1 MADNSSF
8 AAMALEMITQE
19 GAAATFIRRDL
30 TTGYD
35 PVTDTQTEP
44 PDPLEVDTVAV
55 KLPVAQSDAYR
66 LGSTVVAR
74 ASKILC
80 PATAGFRPQPGDEL
94 VFNGQSGL
102 AVKDVNAIEPDGTP
116 ILYDLIVEGV

>member
-8 AAMALEMITQE
+8 ASMAMEMITQE
-19 GAAATFIRRDL
+19 GAACTFIRRDL

-35 PVTDTQTEP
+35 PVTDTQTGTP
-44 PDPLEVDTVAV
+44 APQQVVTVAV
-55 KLPVAQSDAYR
+55 KLPVPTGDAYR
-66 LGSTVVAR
+66 LGGTVIER
-74 ASKILC
+74 ASKLLC
-80 PATAGFRPQPGDEL
+80 PATAGFRPKPGDEV
-94 VFNGQSGL
+94 VFAGAAGM

>member
-1 MADNSSF
+1 MNADL

-19 GAAATFIRRDL
+19 GAPATFLRRDL
-30 TTGYD
+30 ATGYD
-35 PVTDTQTEP
+35 PVTDTQTGT

-55 KLPVAQSDAYR
+55 KLPVGQGDAYR

-80 PATAGFRPQPGDEL
+80 PATTGFRPQPGDEL
-94 VFNGQSGL
+94 VFAGAAGL
-102 AVKDVNAIEPDGTP
+102 AVKDVNAIEPDGVAV
-116 ILYDLIVEGV
+116 LYDLIVEGV

>member
-1 MADNSSF
+1 MADNSQF

-19 GAAATFIRRDL
+19 GAACTFIRRDL

-35 PVTDTQTEP
+35 PVTDTQTGSP
-44 PDPLEVDTVAV
+44 APQQVATVAV
-55 KLPVAQSDAYR
+55 KLPVGQGDAYR

-94 VFNGQSGL
+94 VFNGSAGL

>member
-1 MADNSSF
+1 MNADL
-8 AAMALEMITQE
+8 AAMALDMITQE
-19 GAAATFIRRDL
+19 GAACRFVRRDL
-30 TTGYD
+30 STGYD
-35 PVTDTQTEP
+35 PVTDTQTGT
-44 PDPLEVDTVAV
+44 PDPLETDTVAV
-55 KLPVAQSDAYR
+55 KLPVGQGDAYR

-94 VFNGQSGL
+94 VFAGAAGL

-116 ILYDLIVEGV
+116 VLYDLIVEGV